1 MELLNGGTVAHAY
14 ETGLGHLGADS
25 FVQHQLETLIHC

>member
-1 MELLNGGTVAHAY
+1 MELLNGGTVAHV
-14 ETGLGHLGADS
+14 TRLVSGISVDQ